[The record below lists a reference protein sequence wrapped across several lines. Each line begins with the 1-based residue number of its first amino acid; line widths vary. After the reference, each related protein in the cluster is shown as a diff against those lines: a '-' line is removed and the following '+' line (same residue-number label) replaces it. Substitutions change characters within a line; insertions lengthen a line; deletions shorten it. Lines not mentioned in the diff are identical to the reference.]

1 MGLLRGGWRAMRA
14 KAWFEKGLIYLV
26 LAAGGIFSLL
36 PLVWLIRSSLMNMG
50 QIFELPPVWIP
61 NPVQFSNYSEALT
74 ILPFGRYFVNT
85 AIIVVFSVLGVI
97 VTSSISAYSFA
108 RMKWKGRNLVFSLL
122 LSSMMLPYAVTLI
135 PTFIGWSKVGLT
147 NSFIPLIAPA
157 WFGGGAFNIFLL
169 RQFYLSIPRDLDEA
183 AYVDGAGH
191 GRIFRSIIL
200 PLTKPA
206 LIVVG
211 LFSFLAA
218 WNDFLGPL
226 VYLSDETKYTLAL
239 GLQQFKGMYSAE
251 WHLMMAAA
259 TVVLLPAIVVFF
271 IGQRY
276 FIEGI
281 TLTGIKA

>member
-1 MGLLRGGWRAMRA
+1 MSSTR
-14 KAWFEKGLIYLV
+14 WFGDGVVYLV
-26 LAAGGIFSLL
+26 LLAGSAFSLL
-36 PLVWLIRSSLMNMG
+36 PLIWLVRSSLMDMG
-50 QIFELPPVWIP
+50 QIFEMPPVWLP
-61 NPVQFSNYSEALT
+61 DPFRFSNFSEALT
-74 ILPFGRYFVNT
+74 ILPFGQYFVNT
-85 AIIVVFSVLGVI
+85 SIIVVFTMLGVI
-97 VTSSISAYSFA
+97 ITCSISAYSFA
-108 RMKWKGRNLVFSLL
+108 RMTWRGRDLIFGLL

-135 PTFIGWSKVGLT
+135 PTFVGWSKLGLT
-147 NSFIPLIAPA
+147 NTFIPLIAPA

-191 GRIFRSIIL
+191 WRIFLSIIV

-211 LFSFLAA
+211 LFTFLAS

-226 VYLSDETKYTLAL
+226 VYLNSESKYTLAL
-239 GLQQFKGMYSAE
+239 GLQQFKGMYAAE

-259 TVVLLPAIVVFF
+259 TVVLAPAIIVFF
-271 IGQRY
+271 IGQKY
-276 FIEGI
+276 FVEGI

>member
-1 MGLLRGGWRAMRA
+1 MKA
-14 KAWFEKGLIYLV
+14 KAWFEKGLVYLV

-36 PLVWLIRSSLMNMG
+36 PLVWLVRSSLMNMG

-61 NPVQFSNYSEALT
+61 NPVQLSNYSEALT

-108 RMKWKGRNLVFSLL
+108 RMKWRGRNLVFGLL

-135 PTFIGWSKVGLT
+135 PTFTGWSKVGLT

-226 VYLSDETKYTLAL
+226 VYLNDETKYTLAL

-259 TVVLLPAIVVFF
+259 TVVLLRRLSSFSSGNVISSK
-271 IGQRY
+271 GLR
-276 FIEGI
+276 
-281 TLTGIKA
+281 

>member
-1 MGLLRGGWRAMRA
+1 MRTRA
-14 KAWFEKGLIYLV
+14 WVEKGFVYLV
-26 LAAGGIFSLL
+26 LAAGGLFSLL
-36 PLVWLIRSSLMNMG
+36 PLIWLIRSSLMDMG
-50 QIFELPPVWIP
+50 QIFELPPIWIP
-61 NPVQFSNYSEALT
+61 NPFRFGNFSEALT
-74 ILPFGRYFVNT
+74 ILPFGRYFINT
-85 AIIVVFSVLGVI
+85 TIIVIFSMLGVL
-97 VTSSISAYSFA
+97 VTCSISAYSFA
-108 RMKWKGRNLVFSLL
+108 RMSWRGRDLIFGLL

-135 PTFIGWSKVGLT
+135 PTFIGWSKLGLT

-183 AYVDGAGH
+183 AYVDGASH
-191 GRIFRSIIL
+191 GRIFISIII
-200 PLTKPA
+200 PLTRPA
-206 LIVVG
+206 LVVVG
-211 LFSFLAA
+211 LFTFLAS

-226 VYLSDETKYTLAL
+226 VYLNSESKYTLAL
-239 GLQQFKGMYSAE
+239 GLQQFKGMYAAE

-259 TVVLLPAIVVFF
+259 TVVLAPAIVVFF

>member
-1 MGLLRGGWRAMRA
+1 MRA
-14 KAWFEKGLIYLV
+14 KVWLGKGLIYLV
-26 LAAGGIFSLL
+26 LTAGAIFSLL

-61 NPVQFSNYSEALT
+61 RPIQFSNYTEALT
-74 ILPFGRYFVNT
+74 ILPFGQYFVNT
-85 AIIVVFSVLGVI
+85 AIIVIFSVLGVI

-108 RMKWKGRNLVFSLL
+108 RMKWRGKNLVFGLL

-135 PTFIGWSKVGLT
+135 PTFVGWSQVGLT

-157 WFGGGAFNIFLL
+157 WLGGGAFNIFLL

-191 GRIFRSIIL
+191 LRIFRSIIL

-226 VYLSDETKYTLAL
+226 VYLNDETKYTLAL

-259 TVVLLPAIVVFF
+259 TVVLLPAIIVFF

>member
-1 MGLLRGGWRAMRA
+1 MRT
-14 KAWFEKGLIYLV
+14 KAWMEKGFVYLV
-26 LAAGGIFSLL
+26 LSAGGLFSLL
-36 PLVWLIRSSLMNMG
+36 PLIWLIRSSLMDMG
-50 QIFELPPVWIP
+50 QIFELPPIWIP
-61 NPVQFSNYSEALT
+61 NPFRFSNFSEALT
-74 ILPFGRYFVNT
+74 ILPFGRYFINT
-85 AIIVVFSVLGVI
+85 TIIVIFSMLGVL
-97 VTSSISAYSFA
+97 VTCSISAYSFA
-108 RMKWKGRNLVFSLL
+108 RMSWRGRDLIFGLL

-135 PTFIGWSKVGLT
+135 PTFIGWSKLGLT

-183 AYVDGAGH
+183 AYVDGASH
-191 GRIFRSIIL
+191 GRIFISIII
-200 PLTKPA
+200 PLTRPA
-206 LIVVG
+206 LVVVG
-211 LFSFLAA
+211 LFTFLAS

-226 VYLSDETKYTLAL
+226 VYLNDESKYTLAL
-239 GLQQFKGMYSAE
+239 GLQQFKGMYAAE

-259 TVVLLPAIVVFF
+259 TVVLAPAIIVFF

>member
-1 MGLLRGGWRAMRA
+1 MRT
-14 KAWFEKGLIYLV
+14 KVWFERGLIYLV

-36 PLVWLIRSSLMNMG
+36 PLVWLIRSSLMDMG
-50 QIFELPPVWIP
+50 QIFELPPIWVP
-61 NPVQFSNYSEALT
+61 DPFQFSNYREALT

-85 AIIVVFSVLGVI
+85 LIIVVFSVLGVI

-108 RMKWKGRNLVFSLL
+108 RMNWRGRNLVFGLL

-157 WFGGGAFNIFLL
+157 WCGGGAFNIFLL
-169 RQFYLSIPRDLDEA
+169 RQFYLSIPRELDEA
-183 AYVDGAGH
+183 AYVDGASH
-191 GRIFRSIIL
+191 WRIFRSIIL

-211 LFSFLAA
+211 LFSFLAS

-226 VYLSDETKYTLAL
+226 VYLNDETQYTLAL

-259 TVVLLPAIVVFF
+259 TVVLLPAIIVFF

>member
-1 MGLLRGGWRAMRA
+1 MRTKARVENGLV
-14 KAWFEKGLIYLV
+14 YLV

-36 PLVWLIRSSLMNMG
+36 PLIWLVRSSLMDMG

-61 NPVQFSNYSEALT
+61 DPFRFGNFKEALT
-74 ILPFGRYFVNT
+74 ILPFGRYFINT
-85 AIIVVFSVLGVI
+85 ALIVIFTLLGVI
-97 VTSSISAYSFA
+97 ITCSISAYSFA
-108 RMKWKGRNLVFSLL
+108 RMTWRGRDVIFGLL

-135 PTFIGWSKVGLT
+135 PTFIGWSKLGLT

-183 AYVDGAGH
+183 AYVDGASH
-191 GRIFRSIIL
+191 WRIFISIII
-200 PLTKPA
+200 PLTRPA
-206 LIVVG
+206 LVVVG
-211 LFSFLAA
+211 LFSFLAS

-226 VYLSDETKYTLAL
+226 VYLNSETKYTLAL
-239 GLQQFKGMYSAE
+239 GLQQFKGMYAAE

-259 TVVLLPAIVVFF
+259 TVVLAPAIIVFF

>member
-1 MGLLRGGWRAMRA
+1 MRT
-14 KAWFEKGLIYLV
+14 KVWFERGLIYLV

-36 PLVWLIRSSLMNMG
+36 PLVWLIRSSLMDMG
-50 QIFELPPVWIP
+50 QIFELPPIWVP
-61 NPVQFSNYSEALT
+61 DPFQFSNYREALT

-85 AIIVVFSVLGVI
+85 LIIVVFSVLGVI

-108 RMKWKGRNLVFSLL
+108 RMNWRGRNLVFGLL

-169 RQFYLSIPRDLDEA
+169 RQFYLSIPRELDEA

-191 GRIFRSIIL
+191 WRIFWSIIL

-211 LFSFLAA
+211 LFSFLAS

-226 VYLSDETKYTLAL
+226 VYLNDETQYTLAL

-259 TVVLLPAIVVFF
+259 TVVLLPAIIVFF

>member
-1 MGLLRGGWRAMRA
+1 MRA

-85 AIIVVFSVLGVI
+85 VIIVVFSVLGVI

-108 RMKWKGRNLVFSLL
+108 RMRWRGRELVFGLL

-191 GRIFRSIIL
+191 LRIFRSIIL

-259 TVVLLPAIVVFF
+259 TVVLLPAIIVFF

>member
-1 MGLLRGGWRAMRA
+1 MRA

-26 LAAGGIFSLL
+26 LIAGGIFSLL
-36 PLVWLIRSSLMNMG
+36 PLIWLIRSSLMNMG

-61 NPVQFSNYSEALT
+61 RPFQFSNYSEALT

-85 AIIVVFSVLGVI
+85 AIVVVFSVLGVV

-108 RMKWKGRNLVFSLL
+108 RMSWKGRNLVFGLL

-191 GRIFRSIIL
+191 WRIFRSIIL

-211 LFSFLAA
+211 LFSFLAS

-226 VYLSDETKYTLAL
+226 VYLNDETKYTLAL

-259 TVVLLPAIVVFF
+259 TVVLLPAIIVFF

>member
-1 MGLLRGGWRAMRA
+1 MRA

-85 AIIVVFSVLGVI
+85 VIIVVFSVLGVI

-108 RMKWKGRNLVFSLL
+108 RMRWRGRELVFGLL

-191 GRIFRSIIL
+191 LRIFRSIIL

-226 VYLSDETKYTLAL
+226 VYLNDETKYTLAL

-259 TVVLLPAIVVFF
+259 TVVLLPAIIVFF

>member
-1 MGLLRGGWRAMRA
+1 MRA

-26 LAAGGIFSLL
+26 LVAGGIFSLL

-108 RMKWKGRNLVFSLL
+108 RMKWRGRNLVFSLL

-157 WFGGGAFNIFLL
+157 WLGGGAFNIFLL

-191 GRIFRSIIL
+191 LRIFRSIIL

>member
-1 MGLLRGGWRAMRA
+1 MRTRA
-14 KAWFEKGLIYLV
+14 WVEKGLVYLV
-26 LAAGGIFSLL
+26 LVAGGLFSLL
-36 PLVWLIRSSLMNMG
+36 PLIWLIRSSLMDMG
-50 QIFELPPVWIP
+50 QIFELPPIWIP
-61 NPVQFSNYSEALT
+61 DPFRFGNFSEALT
-74 ILPFGRYFVNT
+74 ILPFGRYFINT
-85 AIIVVFSVLGVI
+85 TVIVIFTMLGVL
-97 VTSSISAYSFA
+97 VTCSISAYSFA
-108 RMKWKGRNLVFSLL
+108 RMSWRGRNLVFGLL

-135 PTFIGWSKVGLT
+135 PTFVGWSKLGLT

-183 AYVDGAGH
+183 AYVDGASH
-191 GRIFRSIIL
+191 WRIFISIII
-200 PLTKPA
+200 PLTRPA
-206 LIVVG
+206 LVVVG
-211 LFSFLAA
+211 LFTFLAS

-226 VYLSDETKYTLAL
+226 VYLNSESKYTLAL
-239 GLQQFKGMYSAE
+239 GLQQFKGMYAAE

-259 TVVLLPAIVVFF
+259 TVVLAPAIVVFF

>member
-1 MGLLRGGWRAMRA
+1 MRTRA
-14 KAWFEKGLIYLV
+14 WVEKGLVYLV
-26 LAAGGIFSLL
+26 LVAGGLFSLL
-36 PLVWLIRSSLMNMG
+36 PLIWLIRSSLMDMG
-50 QIFELPPVWIP
+50 QIFELPPIWIP
-61 NPVQFSNYSEALT
+61 NPFRFGNFSEALT
-74 ILPFGRYFVNT
+74 ILPFGRYFINT
-85 AIIVVFSVLGVI
+85 TVI
-97 VTSSISAYSFA
+97 VIFSMIGVLVTCSISAYSFA
-108 RMKWKGRNLVFSLL
+108 RMSWRGRDLVFGLL

-135 PTFIGWSKVGLT
+135 PTFIGWSKLGLT

-183 AYVDGAGH
+183 AYVDGASH
-191 GRIFRSIIL
+191 WRIFISIII
-200 PLTKPA
+200 PLTRPA
-206 LIVVG
+206 LVVVG
-211 LFSFLAA
+211 LFTFLAS

-226 VYLSDETKYTLAL
+226 VYLNSESKYTLAL
-239 GLQQFKGMYSAE
+239 GLQQFKGMYAAE

-259 TVVLLPAIVVFF
+259 TVVLAPAIVVFF

>member
-1 MGLLRGGWRAMRA
+1 MRA

-36 PLVWLIRSSLMNMG
+36 PLVWLVRSSLMNMG

-108 RMKWKGRNLVFSLL
+108 RMNWRGRNLVFSLL

-191 GRIFRSIIL
+191 FKIFRSIIL

-226 VYLSDETKYTLAL
+226 VYLNDETKYTLAL

-259 TVVLLPAIVVFF
+259 TVVLLPAIIVFF

>member
-1 MGLLRGGWRAMRA
+1 MGLLRGGWSAMRA

-61 NPVQFSNYSEALT
+61 NPVQFSNYGEALT

-85 AIIVVFSVLGVI
+85 SIIVVFSVLGVV

-108 RMKWKGRNLVFSLL
+108 RMTWKGRNLVFGLL

-191 GRIFRSIIL
+191 LRIFWSIIL

-226 VYLSDETKYTLAL
+226 VYLNDETQYTLAL

-259 TVVLLPAIVVFF
+259 TVVLLPAIIVFF

>member
-1 MGLLRGGWRAMRA
+1 MRA

>member
-14 KAWFEKGLIYLV
+14 KAWFEKGMIYLV

>member
-1 MGLLRGGWRAMRA
+1 MRSTR
-14 KAWFEKGLIYLV
+14 WFGDGVVYLV
-26 LAAGGIFSLL
+26 LLAGSAFSLL
-36 PLVWLIRSSLMNMG
+36 PLIWLVRSSLMDMG
-50 QIFELPPVWIP
+50 QIFEMPPVWFP
-61 NPVQFSNYSEALT
+61 DPFRFSNFSEALT
-74 ILPFGRYFVNT
+74 ILPFGKYFVNT
-85 AIIVVFSVLGVI
+85 SIIVVFTMLGVI
-97 VTSSISAYSFA
+97 ITCSISAYSFA
-108 RMKWKGRNLVFSLL
+108 RMTWRGRDLIFGLL

-135 PTFIGWSKVGLT
+135 PTFVGWSKLGLT
-147 NSFIPLIAPA
+147 NTFIPLIAPA

-191 GRIFRSIIL
+191 WRIFLSIIV

-211 LFSFLAA
+211 LFTFLAS

-226 VYLSDETKYTLAL
+226 VYLNSESKYTLAL
-239 GLQQFKGMYSAE
+239 GLQQFKGMYAAE

-259 TVVLLPAIVVFF
+259 TVVLAPAIIVFF
-271 IGQRY
+271 IGQKY
-276 FIEGI
+276 FVEGI

>member
-1 MGLLRGGWRAMRA
+1 MRT
-14 KAWFEKGLIYLV
+14 KAWVEKGLVYLV
-26 LAAGGIFSLL
+26 LVAGGLFSLL
-36 PLVWLIRSSLMNMG
+36 PLIWLIRSSLMDMG
-50 QIFELPPVWIP
+50 QIFELPPIWIP
-61 NPVQFSNYSEALT
+61 DPFRFGNFSEALT
-74 ILPFGRYFVNT
+74 ILPFGRYFINT
-85 AIIVVFSVLGVI
+85 TVIVIFTMLGVL
-97 VTSSISAYSFA
+97 VTCSISAYSFA
-108 RMKWKGRNLVFSLL
+108 RMSWRGRNLVFGLL

-135 PTFIGWSKVGLT
+135 PTFIGWSKLGLT

-183 AYVDGAGH
+183 AYVDGASH
-191 GRIFRSIIL
+191 WRIFISIII
-200 PLTKPA
+200 PLTRPA
-206 LIVVG
+206 LVVVG
-211 LFSFLAA
+211 LFTFLAS

-226 VYLSDETKYTLAL
+226 VYLNSESKYTLAL
-239 GLQQFKGMYSAE
+239 GLQQFKGMYAAE

-259 TVVLLPAIVVFF
+259 TVVLAPAIVVFF

>member
-1 MGLLRGGWRAMRA
+1 MRTRA
-14 KAWFEKGLIYLV
+14 WVEKGLVYLV
-26 LAAGGIFSLL
+26 LVAGGLFSLL
-36 PLVWLIRSSLMNMG
+36 PLIWLIRSSLMDMG
-50 QIFELPPVWIP
+50 QIFELPPIWIP
-61 NPVQFSNYSEALT
+61 DPFRFGNFSEALT
-74 ILPFGRYFVNT
+74 ILPFGRYFINT
-85 AIIVVFSVLGVI
+85 TVIVIFTMLGVL
-97 VTSSISAYSFA
+97 VTCSISAYSFA
-108 RMKWKGRNLVFSLL
+108 RMSWRGRDLVFGLL

-135 PTFIGWSKVGLT
+135 PTFIGWSKLGLT

-183 AYVDGAGH
+183 AYVDGASH
-191 GRIFRSIIL
+191 WRIFISIII
-200 PLTKPA
+200 PLTRPA
-206 LIVVG
+206 LVVVG
-211 LFSFLAA
+211 LFTFLAS

-226 VYLSDETKYTLAL
+226 VYLNSESKYTLAL
-239 GLQQFKGMYSAE
+239 GLQQFKGMYAAE

-259 TVVLLPAIVVFF
+259 TVVLAPAIVVFF

>member
-1 MGLLRGGWRAMRA
+1 MKA
-14 KAWFEKGLIYLV
+14 KAWFEKGLVYLV

-36 PLVWLIRSSLMNMG
+36 PLVWLVRSSLMNMG

-61 NPVQFSNYSEALT
+61 NPVQLSNYSEALT

-108 RMKWKGRNLVFSLL
+108 RMKWRGRNLVFGLL

-226 VYLSDETKYTLAL
+226 VYLNDETKYTLAL